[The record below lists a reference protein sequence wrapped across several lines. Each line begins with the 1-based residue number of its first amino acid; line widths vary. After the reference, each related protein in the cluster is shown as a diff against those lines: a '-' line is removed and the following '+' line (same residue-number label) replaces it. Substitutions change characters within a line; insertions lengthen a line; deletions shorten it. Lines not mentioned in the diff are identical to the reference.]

1 MTLFIGWILNFI
13 RGGDT
18 SETQETLRG
27 KEAQEEAEEQTKK
40 EQRLEA
46 RRQRAEEKRQKA
58 EAKRNYRIE
67 KINALKEKISAVASK
82 RKYLFLIIAAVIV
95 GYLVFKF
102 VR

>member
-1 MTLFIGWILNFI
+1 MTLFIGWILDFI
-13 RGGDT
+13 RGGD
-18 SETQETLRG
+18 SPEPQESLRG
-27 KEAQEEAEEQTKK
+27 KEAEEETKK

-46 RRQRAEEKRQKA
+46 RRQRAEERRLKL

-67 KINALKEKISAVASK
+67 KINALKEKIYAVASK

>member
-1 MTLFIGWILNFI
+1 M
-13 RGGDT
+13 
-18 SETQETLRG
+18 
-27 KEAQEEAEEQTKK
+27 AEKKKKTKK
-40 EQRLEA
+40 KSGAKPTNPSLYA
-46 RRQRAEEKRQKA
+46 RVKA

-67 KINALKEKISAVASK
+67 KINALKEKIYAVASK